1 MCLSA
6 DWTGAPPSPPVFVS
20 TCHTKV
26 LICSARTELSYVF
39 LRWPFADSSTWEV
52 RLGVVVVLLLFALVA
67 WVLAV
72 WPALSGFPP
81 FPFPLV
87 VFWCFLVQSVVCWS
101 SGYLV
106 VSTTVRLTYRWHGV
120 SWLIGSCLHSASWQ
134 QRLRPCV
141 GLCPLHH
148 VVGAVHVP
156 LALALRYSPL
166 GDPEYP

>member
-1 MCLSA
+1 MSGSFPLVWASLAYLGCPCFVWPL
-6 DWTGAPPSPPVFVS
+6 PV
-20 TCHTKV
+20 
-26 LICSARTELSYVF
+26 RF
-39 LRWPFADSSTWEV
+39 LRFCRYLVLRGSLFRCCFSGC
-52 RLGVVVVLLLFALVA
+52 LGGVAFLLLLPLLA

-72 WPALSGFPP
+72 WPASSLFPL
-81 FPFPLV
+81 PFPLG
-87 VFWCFLVQSVVCWS
+87 CLLVSSGPVCCLLVPP

-106 VSTTVRLTYRWHGV
+106 VSATVRLPYLWHGV
-120 SWLIGSCLHSASWQ
+120 SWVIGSCLHSASWQ

-156 LALALRYSPL
+156 LALALRYSPS